1 MIHDLL
7 VAEIAPLFSVLKQR
21 KFLVAYSG
29 GLDSHVLLH
38 VMSQVPDISLRA
50 VYVDHGL
57 QDASQW
63 WGRHCREICS
73 ELAIPYQAIPLNLKV
88 PSGQSL
94 EAYAREKRYAAFA
107 SLLEEGEVLLTGH
120 HQNDQAETLLIQLMR
135 GAGGAGL
142 SAMPMIAGFGKGHLM
157 RPFLNF
163 HRSALEDYASKYQ
176 LSFVDDETNED
187 LRYDRNYLRHQILPQ
202 LEERWPGCYGTLS
215 RAALL
220 QGETQR
226 LLDGYL
232 REDLKSFS
240 GQVAGTLSVKLL
252 QACDSAKQR
261 ALLRIWITNAG
272 FIAPSA
278 KKLRHIISD
287 ALFCSNEASPCIQW
301 QDVEVRRFRD
311 DLYVM
316 EALSIH
322 DESQMFYWDNLNEDL
337 PIKSL
342 GLSLQSSLLG
352 SWREKAQQQEI
363 GLTVKFRQGGESIRP
378 AGRDKSISLKNL
390 FQQFA
395 VPPWMRARMP
405 LVYFN
410 DDLIMVYGLC
420 QVELR

>member
-1 MIHDLL
+1 MSHDLL
-7 VAEIAPLFSVLKQR
+7 AEIVPLFSVLKQR

-57 QDASQW
+57 QDSSPW
-63 WGRHCREICS
+63 WGRHCREICNDLS
-73 ELAIPYQAIPLNLKV
+73 VPFQMIPLNLKV
-88 PSGQSL
+88 PSGESL
-94 EAYAREKRYAAFA
+94 EAYARDMRYQAFA
-107 SLLEEGEVLLTGH
+107 SLLEEDEVLLTGH

-135 GAGGAGL
+135 GSGGAGL
-142 SAMPMIAGFGKGHLM
+142 SAMPMFTSFASGHLM
-157 RPFLNF
+157 RPFLSF

-176 LSFVDDETNED
+176 LGFVEDESNAD
-187 LRYDRNYLRHQILPQ
+187 LRYDRNYLRHQVLPQ

-226 LLDGYL
+226 LLESYL
-232 REDLKSFS
+232 VQDLALAAGS
-240 GQVAGTLSVKLL
+240 VVGTLSVEALKYY
-252 QACDSAKQR
+252 DSAKLR
-261 ALLRIWITNAG
+261 ALLRLWITSSG

-278 KKLRHIISD
+278 KKLKHVVSD
-287 ALFCSNEASPCIQW
+287 ALYCSDEASPCVHW
-301 QDVEVRRFRD
+301 RNVEVRRFRD

-316 EALSIH
+316 EALSKH
-322 DESQMFYWDNLNEDL
+322 DDAPTFYWDMLGQDL
-337 PIKSL
+337 PVPSL
-342 GLSLQSSLLG
+342 GLSLQSSLLLG
-352 SWREKAQQQEI
+352 WKEKAEKEEI

-390 FQQFA
+390 FQKFA
-395 VPPWMRARMP
+395 VPPWMRSRMP
-405 LVYFN
+405 LVYYK

-420 QVELR
+420 QVELD